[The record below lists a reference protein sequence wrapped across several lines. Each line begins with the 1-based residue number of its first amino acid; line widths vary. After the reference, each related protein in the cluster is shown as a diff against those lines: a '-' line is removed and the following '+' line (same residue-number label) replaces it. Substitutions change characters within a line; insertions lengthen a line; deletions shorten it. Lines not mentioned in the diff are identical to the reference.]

1 MSSKNTLSRREF
13 FKLSALTLG
22 GLAMSRGSNWHT
34 SIKRALIQQNDPL
47 TPEFPE
53 NVPLGRICDG
63 YPGTRFDIKSEPY
76 MEAPSVGTA
85 WYDDVFEWKQEVI
98 AKQLDPIR
106 INQRWVET
114 PAGYIY
120 AEHVQK
126 VRYSPQ
132 ETRDDLPETPTG
144 DRGMWVEIVAPYT
157 GMSFV
162 KSPSQYWIREAVR
175 PRIYYSQVFWAFDV
189 RKDPNSGQTQYCLQQ
204 LYGALPDAYWVD
216 AKVCRQIKPEEVEP
230 IHPGAEGKKV
240 IVDLQYQT
248 LACFEGQEEVFFTQ
262 VTTGGY
268 NYDEEKWLTPLGKH
282 TIWRKM
288 ISTHMSS
295 GPAVGNFDISGVAWT
310 TLFDNNGAAVH
321 STYWHNKYGT
331 PRSHGCVN
339 ARPEDAKWVWRW
351 TEPSVPYFPGE
362 KTVQGLNQST
372 IVEVVNA

>member
-13 FKLSALTLG
+13 FKLTALTLG
-22 GLAMSRGSNWHT
+22 GFAMSRGSNWPT
-34 SIKRALIQQNDPL
+34 SLKKVFLQQDEPT
-47 TPEFPE
+47 TPDFPE
-53 NVPLGRICDG
+53 NVPLGRICAG

-76 MEAPSVGTA
+76 WDAPSVGTA

-114 PAGYIY
+114 PLGYIY
-120 AEHVQK
+120 AEYVQK
-126 VRYSPQ
+126 TKYLPQ
-132 ETRDDLPETPTG
+132 KPVEALPETSTG
-144 DRGMWVEIVAPYT
+144 DKGMWVEIVKPYT

-162 KSPSQYWIREAVR
+162 NPPAQYWIREAVR
-175 PRIYYSQVFWAFDV
+175 PRLYYSQVFWAFNI
-189 RKDPNSGQTQYCLQQ
+189 RQEPSTGQTQYCLKQ

-216 AKVCRQIKPEEVEP
+216 AKACRLIRPEEVEP
-230 IHPGAEGKKV
+230 IHVGAERKKV

-248 LACFEGQEEVFFTQ
+248 LACFEGEEEVFFTH

-268 NYDEEKWLTPLGKH
+268 NYNEEKWLTPIGKH

-321 STYWHNKYGT
+321 STYWHNYYGT

-339 ARPEDAKWVWRW
+339 ARPEDAKWIWRW
-351 TEPSVPYFPGE
+351 TEPSVSYYPGE